1 MNVEVK
7 KRATINPVRIV
18 NLMRKEKG
26 LPPVRTFGGREIT
39 REVVRQIT
47 IEAWKKY
54 PQVFTDPYYQL
65 GEMTLYLVEQEIKQ
79 RLDDLRRGVVVKQAA
94 LKDYFN

>member
-1 MNVEVK
+1 MKDPHENVY
-7 KRATINPVRIV
+7 RIV
-18 NLMRKEKG
+18 NSLRKERG
-26 LPPVRTFGGREIT
+26 LGPVNRPGKIT
-39 REVVRQIT
+39 RELIRQIT

-65 GEMTLYLVEQEIKQ
+65 GEMTEALVNQEIGQ
-79 RLDDLRRGVVVKQAA
+79 RLDDIRRGVVVGKAA

>member
-7 KRATINPVRIV
+7 KRAAINPVKIV

-26 LPPVRTFGGREIT
+26 LAPVMTAGGRKIT
-39 REVVRQIT
+39 RGVIRQVT
-47 IEAWKKY
+47 LEAWKKY
-54 PQVFTDPYYQL
+54 PQAFTDPYYQL
-65 GEMTLYLVEQEIKQ
+65 GEMTLYLVEQDIKQ